1 MNAPKFFISIFI
13 LTLDVLSN
21 AQPQNLL
28 HFYKNYPA
36 LIQDEVRQLI
46 RVIYCQMLC
55 KAIVLCLE

>member
-28 HFYKNYPA
+28 HLYRNYPA
-36 LIQDEVRQLI
+36 LIQDEVHQLI
-46 RVIYCQMLC
+46 RIIYCQMFC
-55 KAIVLCLE
+55 KVIMLCLD